1 MYIWNSIPYLHKMIH
16 REIETEVL
24 KAVDKMP
31 VICITGP
38 RQSGKTTL
46 VKHLF
51 PSYKYYNL
59 EFPEHRQFAQN
70 DANGFLKELESGIII
85 DEIQRVPEL
94 LSSIQYFVDENKIKG
109 RVIIT
114 GSQNILLMQSV
125 SQTLAGRVALFT
137 LLPFSISELQNTSYK
152 EKHYEDYLVKSFY
165 PRIYDQNLDV
175 NSWLQDY
182 TNTYIERDVRQITAV
197 KDLSLF
203 NNFIQLCAG
212 HTGQIINYSTF
223 SNNLSVDVKTIK
235 AWLSILETS
244 YIIYL
249 QAPYF
254 ENFNKRVIKSPR
266 LFFYDTGLA
275 CNLLGIRNKDNF
287 NTHYL
292 KGGLFESFIISE
304 LHKYIFNHKLNGK
317 VYFFRDS
324 NGNEVDVILEYS
336 GVLKAIEI
344 KSGKT
349 IIPDFFKGLRYLDKA
364 FKEIKFE
371 KYLVYG
377 GDNLQHRSQEQVLGW
392 KHISNIFET
401 I

>member
-1 MYIWNSIPYLHKMIH
+1 MYIWNPIPNIHKMIQ
-16 REIETEVL
+16 REIETEIL
-24 KAVDKMP
+24 KTVDKMP

-51 PSYKYYNL
+51 PNYKYYNL
-59 EFPEHRQFAQN
+59 EFPEHRQFAAN
-70 DANGFLKELESGIII
+70 DASGFLQDMESGIII

-94 LSSIQYFVDENKIKG
+94 LSSIQYFTDQNKSRGK
-109 RVIIT
+109 VIIT

-137 LLPFSISELQNTSYK
+137 LLPFSISELQHSVFEESN
-152 EKHYEDYLVKSFY
+152 YEDYLIKGFY
-165 PRIYDQNLDV
+165 PRIYDQNLEV
-175 NSWLQDY
+175 YTWLQDY

-203 NNFIQLCAG
+203 NNFIRLCAG
-212 HTGQIINYSTF
+212 HTGQIVNYSTF
-223 SNNLSVDVKTIK
+223 SNNLGVDVNTIK
-235 AWLSILETS
+235 AWMSILETS

-249 QAPYF
+249 QAPYYR
-254 ENFNKRVIKSPR
+254 NFNKRVIKSPR

-275 CNLLGIRNKDNF
+275 CNLLGIKNVNDYS
-287 NTHYL
+287 THYL

-317 VYFFRDS
+317 IYFFRDS
-324 NGNEVDVILEYS
+324 NGNEVDVIMELT
-336 GVLKAIEI
+336 GNIKAIEI
-344 KSGKT
+344 KSGRT
-349 IIPDFFKGLRYLDKA
+349 IIPDFFKGLNYLDSIVDDKV
-364 FKEIKFE
+364 IE

-377 GDNLQHRSQEQVLGW
+377 GENRQNRSKEQVLGW
-392 KHISNIFET
+392 KHITNIFE
-401 I
+401 